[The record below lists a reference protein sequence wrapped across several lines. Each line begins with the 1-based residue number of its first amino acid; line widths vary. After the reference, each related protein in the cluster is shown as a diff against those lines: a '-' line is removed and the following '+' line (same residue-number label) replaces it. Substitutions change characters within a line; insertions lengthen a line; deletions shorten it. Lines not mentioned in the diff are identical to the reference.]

1 MGIEELLED
10 PEVIA
15 QLDWLWSN
23 KMVNDTR
30 SVVELSQQV
39 DKGCVK
45 EELKPI
51 ERYARE
57 NLMPMLVK
65 EGIENYNYLVD
76 PEELENAKL
85 DWEEAY
91 QKELAF
97 IESEM
102 EELEKM
108 EPQLTYSREDS
119 SRS

>member
-1 MGIEELLED
+1 MRVRFDQIIVQIYHSSCLFQSGTETAIEELLED

-51 ERYARE
+51 ER
-57 NLMPMLVK
+57 
-65 EGIENYNYLVD
+65 
-76 PEELENAKL
+76 
-85 DWEEAY
+85 
-91 QKELAF
+91 
-97 IESEM
+97 
-102 EELEKM
+102 
-108 EPQLTYSREDS
+108 
-119 SRS
+119 